1 MIGPMVQLTQAFK
14 RWRQKNR
21 EYAIQRAIY
30 KAGGGGG
37 PPSVQARSARSG
49 PTAATHMPD
58 PKDASGDNPD

>member
-1 MIGPMVQLTQAFK
+1 MGPMLNVTQAFK

-21 EYAIQRAIY
+21 EYALQRAIY

-49 PTAATHMPD
+49 PPAATHMPD
-58 PKDASGDNPD
+58 PTDSSEES

>member
-30 KAGGGGG
+30 KA
-37 PPSVQARSARSG
+37 
-49 PTAATHMPD
+49 
-58 PKDASGDNPD
+58 